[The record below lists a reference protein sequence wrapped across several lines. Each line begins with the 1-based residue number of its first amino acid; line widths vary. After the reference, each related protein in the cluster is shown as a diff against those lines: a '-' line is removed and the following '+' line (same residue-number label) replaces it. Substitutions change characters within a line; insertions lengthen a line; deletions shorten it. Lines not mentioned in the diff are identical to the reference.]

1 MMNFFEKKKSLRGSV
16 VLLSSLLLGSMT
28 TSCVDSSFD
37 FDKDFDWSINTG
49 YLAFPVGKTDTI
61 FLDDIIEIDEGDDL
75 QIVPDADG
83 NGVAG
88 EYHLI
93 KNGEIDKATA
103 SVQSVTVEGS
113 TTHIDPIIAVSDQ
126 SVISPGGVV
135 TTQVNQKGDVKA
147 DATDVDDALKE
158 IGWLTAATPTTVTL
172 SVKLEGNLTFSTI
185 KGDLKVKFP
194 SFLEF
199 SDPSINAQNE
209 MTVSCSELSSHSTY
223 TRTLHLTGYRFGN
236 QAGQGLKVENHA
248 IHLNEQV
255 VVTGQTEVQ
264 LPQGAHIGA
273 GDELRIVPTVQLA
286 DMTISEAA
294 GVVQPNIDATT
305 TSVDINNLPDFLN
318 DDETSLVI
326 SNPVIEFSAVNPLNA
341 PVEITGQLEG
351 QKTDGTLI
359 SGSVVG
365 IGEGSTDPIVLQPG
379 NNIIALSRLGQGG
392 QAGAQNIKV
401 SNINN
406 LIAKIPDRVEVTM
419 QPSVTTNQYYSIR
432 LGHDYE
438 VSGTYSLDIPLSFE
452 EGLNIVYTDTADDFN
467 SDIKDIDFE
476 EAAVDLDAVNTIPL
490 ELEVKPENVVPLDVN
505 KQSLSN
511 DIKVEVV
518 GNIQASADGKTPTR
532 QTLRLE
538 MTELTKGAMSRL
550 DGVRFRVT
558 AVPGQAIGITLRSDQ
573 WMKLENISVKVPKG
587 LNIDMN

>member
-1 MMNFFEKKKSLRGSV
+1 MNSFKKKKSLRGSV
-16 VLLSSLLLGSMT
+16 VLLTTLLMGGMT
-28 TSCVDSSFD
+28 TSCVDGTFD
-37 FDKDFDWSINTG
+37 LDNDFDWTINTG
-49 YLAFPVGKTDTI
+49 YLAFPIGNTDTI
-61 FLDDIIEIDEGDDL
+61 RLEDIIELDEGDDL
-75 QIVPDADG
+75 QIVPDANG
-83 NGVAG
+83 NGAG
-88 EYHLI
+88 EYHVI
-93 KNGEIDKATA
+93 KDGDIDKATA

-135 TTQVNQKGDVKA
+135 TTQVNQKGDIKA
-147 DATDVDDALKE
+147 DATDVDDAIKE

-236 QAGQGLKVENHA
+236 QADHGLEVVNHA

-264 LPQGAHIGA
+264 LPQGAQIGA

-318 DDETSLVI
+318 DDETSLAI

-379 NNIIALSRLGQGG
+379 RNIIALSRLGQGG

-401 SNINN
+401 ANINN

-419 QPSVTTNQYYSIR
+419 QPSVTTSQYYSIS

-452 EGLNIVYTDTADDFN
+452 EGLNIVYADSADDFN

-476 EAAVDLDAVNTIPL
+476 EAAIELDAVNTIPL